1 MKLLVLAG
9 DGIGPEITAASLE
22 VLGAVSDRFELGLDF
37 EHDAI
42 GHAGIEQHGH
52 ALHERVLERARAVDG
67 VVMGPHDAN
76 SYPAQHKVYPNPSSI
91 IRKEL
96 DLFAN
101 MRPARTRPGVPAHV
115 ERMDLVIARENT
127 EGFMPDRNMYRGYAE
142 FMPGPKLAQS
152 IRNISYDGCA
162 RITRAACEI
171 AMQRRKKVALLHKV
185 HVFKLTD
192 GLFLE
197 AARDVLAEYPEIET
211 EEVIVD
217 AMMALVV
224 RRPESFDVVVAT
236 NLYGDLLSDLT
247 AELSGG
253 LGIGASI
260 NTSLE
265 RGIAQAAHG
274 SAPDIA
280 GRNVANPTAMIL
292 SCAMLLVWLAARYG
306 RPELRE
312 AGEAMEAA
320 VDAQLRE
327 ARTRDLG
334 GELDTDTFGGAVASR
349 VARG

>member
-9 DGIGPEITAASLE
+9 DGIGPEITAASVQVLE
-22 VLGAVSDRFELGLDF
+22 AASDRFRLGLIF
-37 EHDAI
+37 EHEAV
-42 GHAGIEQHGH
+42 GHAGIERHGH
-52 ALHERVLERARAVDG
+52 ALHDRVLARARDADG
-67 VVMGPHDAN
+67 VLMGPHDAN
-76 SYPAQHKVYPNPSSI
+76 SYPAEHRTYPNPSSI

-115 ERMDLVIARENT
+115 ARMDLVIARENT
-127 EGFMPDRNMYRGYAE
+127 EGFMADRNMYRGNAE
-142 FMPGPKLAQS
+142 FMPTPKLAHS
-152 IRNISYDGCA
+152 IRKISYEGSE
-162 RITRAACEI
+162 RITRAACEL
-171 AMQRRKKVALLHKV
+171 AMQRRKKVTLLHKA
-185 HVFKLTD
+185 HVFKLSD
-192 GLFLE
+192 GLFLQ
-197 AARDVLAEYPEIET
+197 AARDVLADYPQIEA

-253 LGIGASI
+253 LGIGASL
-260 NTSLE
+260 NSSLE
-265 RGIAQAAHG
+265 RAVAQAAHG

-292 SCAMLLVWLAARYG
+292 SCAMLLVWLAARHQ
-306 RPELRE
+306 RPEYRE
-312 AGEAMEAA
+312 AGESIEAA
-320 VDAQLRE
+320 VDAQLQE
-327 ARTRDLG
+327 GRTRDLG
-334 GELDTDTFGGAVASR
+334 GALDTDAFGERVARR

>member
-9 DGIGPEITAASLE
+9 DGIGPEITAASVQVLE
-22 VLGAVSDRFELGLDF
+22 AASDRFRLGLDF
-37 EHDAI
+37 EHEAM
-42 GHAGIEQHGH
+42 GHAGIERHGH
-52 ALHERVLERARAVDG
+52 ALHEEVLSRARDADG

-76 SYPAQHKVYPNPSSI
+76 SYPANHRTYPNPSSI

-115 ERMDLVIARENT
+115 KSMDLVIARENT
-127 EGFMPDRNMYRGYAE
+127 EGFMPDRNMYLGHGE
-142 FMPGPKLAQS
+142 FMPTPKLAHS
-152 IRNISYDGCA
+152 IRKISYDGSA
-162 RITRAACEI
+162 RITRAACEL
-171 AMQRRKKVALLHKV
+171 ATQRRKKVTLLHKA

-197 AARDVLAEYPEIET
+197 AARDVLADYPQIEA

-253 LGIGASI
+253 LGIGASL
-260 NTSLE
+260 NSSLE
-265 RGIAQAAHG
+265 RAVAQAAHG

-280 GRNVANPTAMIL
+280 GRNLANPTAMIL
-292 SCAMLLVWLAARYG
+292 SCAMLLVWLAARHQ
-306 RPELRE
+306 RQEFRE
-312 AGEAMEAA
+312 AGERIEAA
-320 VDAQLRE
+320 VDAQLE
-327 ARTRDLG
+327 EGRTRDLG
-334 GELDTDTFGGAVASR
+334 GALDTDAFSGK
-349 VARG
+349 VARRVGQG